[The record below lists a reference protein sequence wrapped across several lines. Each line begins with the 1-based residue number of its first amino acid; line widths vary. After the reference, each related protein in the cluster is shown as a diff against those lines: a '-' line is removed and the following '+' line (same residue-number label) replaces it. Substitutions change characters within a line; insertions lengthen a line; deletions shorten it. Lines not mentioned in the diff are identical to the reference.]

1 MKGVK
6 VLITVLNMGGR
17 AQIAD
22 EIEMD
27 VKETEAILQHLNQAA
42 LEEVG
47 R

>member
-1 MKGVK
+1 M
-6 VLITVLNMGGR
+6 LIKALKMNGKAKEAG
-17 AQIAD
+17 Q
-22 EIEMD
+22 IEMD